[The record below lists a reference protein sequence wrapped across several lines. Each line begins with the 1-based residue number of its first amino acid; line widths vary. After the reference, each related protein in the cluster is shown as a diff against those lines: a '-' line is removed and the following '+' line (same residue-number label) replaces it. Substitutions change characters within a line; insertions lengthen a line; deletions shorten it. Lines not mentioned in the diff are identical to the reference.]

1 VQDGAWSASALS
13 LLADTL
19 AVTGFDKQL
28 ERAMAGI
35 LDSVDQRT
43 QLVGENRLEILM
55 FRLAGRQLFAI
66 NVFKV
71 QEVLQMP
78 KLTLMPH
85 RHRFVCGVVN
95 LRGQTL
101 PVIDLSQAIGMRP
114 IVPDERSTIIVTEYN
129 RSVQAFLVG
138 GVDRILNLN
147 WESILPPPGGAGRQH
162 YLTAITKVEEQLVE
176 IIDVEKVLAEIVP
189 YNAKISGDRLAD
201 PLLERARGREVLLVD
216 DSSVAL
222 AQLRETLSQLGL
234 KMHVATDGL
243 KGLHMLKKWA
253 DAGEVMTDKLLM
265 VFTDAEM
272 PEMDGYRLTTEI
284 RQDPRLKDLYVVLHT
299 SLSGSFNEA
308 MVKKVGCD
316 NFLSKFQPD
325 KLVDVIRERLML
337 DEPSA

>member
-1 VQDGAWSASALS
+1 
-13 LLADTL
+13 
-19 AVTGFDKQL
+19 
-28 ERAMAGI
+28 MAGI
-35 LDSVDQRT
+35 LDTVDQRT

-55 FRLAGRQLFAI
+55 FRLFGRQLFAI

-71 QEVLQMP
+71 QEVLQLP
-78 KLTLMPH
+78 KLTLMPQ
-85 RHRFVCGVVN
+85 RHAFVCGVVN

-114 IVPDERSTIIVTEYN
+114 LTPNENSTIIVTEYN

-162 YLTAITKVEEQLVE
+162 YLTAITKVDDQIVE
-176 IIDVEKVLAEIVP
+176 IIDVEKVLSEIAPMNTKVSDDKLAE
-189 YNAKISGDRLAD
+189 
-201 PLLERARGREVLLVD
+201 PLLAMAAGREVLLVD

-222 AQLRETLSQLGL
+222 NQLRETLSQLGMRL
-234 KMHVATDGL
+234 HVASDGL
-243 KGLHMLKKWA
+243 KALRMLKAWA
-253 DAGEVMTDKLLM
+253 DSGEDMTEKLLM
-265 VFTDAEM
+265 IFTDAEM

-284 RQDPRLKDLYVVLHT
+284 RNDPRLKDLYVVLHT
-299 SLSGSFNEA
+299 SLSGSFNDA

-325 KLVDVIRERLML
+325 KLVDVILDRLRR
-337 DEPSA
+337 DA

>member
-1 VQDGAWSASALS
+1 
-13 LLADTL
+13 
-19 AVTGFDKQL
+19 
-28 ERAMAGI
+28 MAGI
-35 LDSVDQRT
+35 LDTVDQRT

-55 FRLAGRQLFAI
+55 FRLSGRQLFAI

-71 QEVLQMP
+71 QEVLQLP

-85 RHRFVCGVVN
+85 RHPVVCGVVN

-114 IVPDERSTIIVTEYN
+114 LVPDERSTIIVTEYN

-147 WESILPPPGGAGRQH
+147 WESIMPPPGGAGRQH
-162 YLTAITKVEEQLVE
+162 YLTAITKVDEQIVE

-189 YNAKISGDRLAD
+189 MSTRVSADRLD
-201 PLLERARGREVLLVD
+201 NPLLQMAVGREVLLVD
-216 DSSVAL
+216 DSTVAL
-222 AQLRETLSQLGL
+222 TQLRETLSQLGMR
-234 KMHVATDGL
+234 MHVASDGL
-243 KGLHMLKKWA
+243 KALKMLKAWA
-253 DAGEVMTDKLLM
+253 DSDMDMTEKLLM
-265 VFTDAEM
+265 IFTDAEM

-284 RQDPRLKDLYVVLHT
+284 RNDPRLRNLYVVLHT
-299 SLSGSFNEA
+299 SLSGSFNDA

-325 KLVDVIRERLML
+325 KLVDVVLDRLQR
-337 DEPSA
+337 DR

>member
-1 VQDGAWSASALS
+1 
-13 LLADTL
+13 
-19 AVTGFDKQL
+19 
-28 ERAMAGI
+28 MAGI
-35 LDSVDQRT
+35 LDTVDQRT

-55 FRLAGRQLFAI
+55 FRLAGRQMFAI

-71 QEVLQMP
+71 QEVLHMP

-85 RHRFVCGVVN
+85 RHRFVCGVIH

-129 RSVQAFLVG
+129 RSIQAFLVG

-162 YLTAITKVEEQLVE
+162 YLTAITKVDDQLVE

-189 YNAKISGDRLAD
+189 YDTRISGDRLAD
-201 PLLERARGREVLLVD
+201 PLLEKARGREVLLVD

-222 AQLRETLSQLGL
+222 AQLRDTLTQLGIKL
-234 KMHVATDGL
+234 HVATDGL
-243 KGLHMLKKWA
+243 KGLNMLKAWA
-253 DAGEVMTDKLLM
+253 DTGEVITDKLLM
-265 VFTDAEM
+265 MFTDAEM

-284 RQDPRLKDLYVVLHT
+284 RQDPRLRDLYVVLHT
-299 SLSGSFNEA
+299 SLSGSFNDA

-325 KLVDVIRERLML
+325 KLVDVIRQRLAL
-337 DEPSA
+337 DEK

>member
-1 VQDGAWSASALS
+1 
-13 LLADTL
+13 
-19 AVTGFDKQL
+19 
-28 ERAMAGI
+28 MAGI
-35 LDSVDQRT
+35 LDTVDQRT

-71 QEVLQMP
+71 QEVLQLP

-85 RHRFVCGVVN
+85 RHPYVCGVVN

-114 IVPDERSTIIVTEYN
+114 ITPSPSSTIIVTEYN

-162 YLTAITKVEEQLVE
+162 YLTAITKVEDQIVE
-176 IIDVEKVLAEIVP
+176 IIDVEKVLSEIAP
-189 YNAKISGDRLAD
+189 MSTKISDEKLAD
-201 PLLERARGREVLLVD
+201 PLLAKAVGREVLLVD
-216 DSSVAL
+216 DSKVAL
-222 AQLRETLSQLGL
+222 NQLRETMAQLGIRT
-234 KMHVATDGL
+234 HSVSDGL
-243 KGLHMLKKWA
+243 KALQQLKQWA
-253 DAGEVMTDKLLM
+253 DTGEVMTDKLLM
-265 VFTDAEM
+265 IFTDAEM

-284 RQDPRLKDLYVVLHT
+284 RNDPRLKDLYVVLHT

-325 KLVDVIRERLML
+325 KLVDVIRERLQL
-337 DEPSA
+337 DE

>member
-1 VQDGAWSASALS
+1 
-13 LLADTL
+13 
-19 AVTGFDKQL
+19 
-28 ERAMAGI
+28 MAGI
-35 LDSVDQRT
+35 LDSVNQRT

-78 KLTLMPH
+78 KLTLMPQ

-162 YLTAITKVEEQLVE
+162 YLTAITKVDEQLVE

-189 YNAKISGDRLAD
+189 YSAKITGDRLSD
-201 PLLERARGREVLLVD
+201 PVLEKARGREVLLVD

-222 AQLRETLSQLGL
+222 SQLRDTLSQLGL

-243 KGLHMLKKWA
+243 KALNMLKKWA
-253 DAGEVMTDKLLM
+253 DSGEVMTDKLLM
-265 VFTDAEM
+265 IFTDAEM

-284 RQDPRLKDLYVVLHT
+284 RQDARLKDLYIVLHT

-308 MVKKVGCD
+308 MVRKVGCD

-337 DEPSA
+337 DEPTA

>member
-1 VQDGAWSASALS
+1 
-13 LLADTL
+13 
-19 AVTGFDKQL
+19 
-28 ERAMAGI
+28 MAGI
-35 LDSVDQRT
+35 LDTVDQRT

-55 FRLAGRQLFAI
+55 FRLAGRQMFAI

-71 QEVLQMP
+71 QEVLQLP

-85 RHRFVCGVVN
+85 RHPYVCGVVN

-114 IVPDERSTIIVTEYN
+114 ITPNENSTIIVTEYN

-162 YLTAITKVEEQLVE
+162 YLTAITKVDDQIVE
-176 IIDVEKVLAEIVP
+176 VIDVEKVLAEIAPMSTKVSDE
-189 YNAKISGDRLAD
+189 KLAD
-201 PLLERARGREVLLVD
+201 PILAGAVGREVLLVD

-222 AQLRETLSQLGL
+222 NQLRETLAQLGIRT
-234 KMHVATDGL
+234 HSASDGL
-243 KGLHMLKKWA
+243 KALQLLKKWA
-253 DAGEVMTDKLLM
+253 DSGEVMTDKLLM
-265 VFTDAEM
+265 IFTDAEM

-284 RQDPRLKDLYVVLHT
+284 RNDPRLRGLYVVLHT

-325 KLVDVIRERLML
+325 KLVDVIADRLRR
-337 DEPSA
+337 DA

>member
-1 VQDGAWSASALS
+1 
-13 LLADTL
+13 
-19 AVTGFDKQL
+19 
-28 ERAMAGI
+28 MAGI
-35 LDSVDQRT
+35 LDSVDKRT

-85 RHRFVCGVVN
+85 RHRFVCGVVT
-95 LRGQTL
+95 LSGQTL

-114 IVPDERSTIIVTEYN
+114 QVPNECSTIIVTEYN

-138 GVDRILNLN
+138 GVERILNLN

-162 YLTAITKVEEQLVE
+162 YLTAISKVEDQIVE
-176 IIDVEKVLAEIVP
+176 IIDVEKVLAEITPMSTKVS
-189 YNAKISGDRLAD
+189 AEKLAD
-201 PLLERARGREVLLVD
+201 PLLEFARGREVLLVD
-216 DSSVAL
+216 DSSVAMSQL
-222 AQLRETLSQLGL
+222 KSTMAQLDIHS
-234 KMHVATDGL
+234 HSASDGL
-243 KGLHMLKKWA
+243 RALKLLKSWA
-253 DAGEVMTDKLLM
+253 DEGLDMQDKLLM
-265 VFTDAEM
+265 VITDAEM

-284 RQDPRLKDLYVVLHT
+284 RSDPRLKDLYVVLHT

-325 KLVDVIRERLML
+325 KLVDVICERLQL
-337 DEPSA
+337 DQPSV

>member
-1 VQDGAWSASALS
+1 
-13 LLADTL
+13 
-19 AVTGFDKQL
+19 
-28 ERAMAGI
+28 MAGI

-71 QEVLQMP
+71 QEVLQLP
-78 KLTLMPH
+78 KLTLMPQ
-85 RHRFVCGVVN
+85 RHAFVCGVVN

-114 IVPDERSTIIVTEYN
+114 LQPGPDSTIIVTEYN

-138 GVDRILNLN
+138 GVDRIINMN
-147 WESILPPPGGAGRQH
+147 WESILPPPVSAGRQH
-162 YLTAITKVEEQLVE
+162 YLTAITRVEDKLVE
-176 IIDVEKVLAEIVP
+176 VIDVEKVLAEIVP
-189 YNAKISGDRLAD
+189 YNARVSKEKLEDAMLAN
-201 PLLERARGREVLLVD
+201 ARGREILLVD
-216 DSSVAL
+216 DSTVAL
-222 AQLRETLSQLGL
+222 NQLRDTLSQLGTTL
-234 KMHVATDGL
+234 HVASDGL
-243 KGLHMLKKWA
+243 KALRMLQKWA
-253 DAGEVMTDKLLM
+253 DAGIDVNQKLLM

-284 RQDPRLKDLYVVLHT
+284 RQDPRLRELYVVLHT
-299 SLSGSFNEA
+299 SLSGSFNES

-325 KLVDVIRERLML
+325 RLVEVVRQRLEMIHG
-337 DEPSA
+337 

>member
-1 VQDGAWSASALS
+1 
-13 LLADTL
+13 
-19 AVTGFDKQL
+19 
-28 ERAMAGI
+28 MAGI
-35 LDSVDQRT
+35 LDSVNQRT

-71 QEVLQMP
+71 QEVLQLP
-78 KLTLMPH
+78 KLTLMPQ
-85 RHRFVCGVVN
+85 RHPFVCGVVN

-114 IVPDERSTIIVTEYN
+114 IVPGENSTIIVTEYN

-162 YLTAITKVEEQLVE
+162 YLTAITKVDEQIVE
-176 IIDVEKVLAEIVP
+176 IIDVEKVLSEISPMSSKVSAE
-189 YNAKISGDRLAD
+189 KLGD
-201 PLLERARGREVLLVD
+201 PLLEKAKGREVLLVD
-216 DSSVAL
+216 DSNVAL
-222 AQLRETLSQLGL
+222 TQLKETMAQLHIRTHIAS
-234 KMHVATDGL
+234 DGL
-243 KGLHMLKKWA
+243 KALKMLQAWA
-253 DAGEVMTDKLLM
+253 DAGLDIQEKLLM
-265 VFTDAEM
+265 VITDAEM

-284 RQDPRLKDLYVVLHT
+284 RSDPRLKDLYIVLHT
-299 SLSGSFNEA
+299 SLSGSFNVA

-325 KLVDVIRERLML
+325 KLVDMVRQRLLL
-337 DEPSA
+337 DEPQES

>member
-1 VQDGAWSASALS
+1 
-13 LLADTL
+13 
-19 AVTGFDKQL
+19 
-28 ERAMAGI
+28 MAGI
-35 LDSVDQRT
+35 LDSVNQRT

-71 QEVLQMP
+71 QEVLQLP
-78 KLTLMPH
+78 KLTLMPQ
-85 RHRFVCGVVN
+85 RHPFVCGVVN

-114 IVPDERSTIIVTEYN
+114 IVPGENSTIIVTEYN

-162 YLTAITKVEEQLVE
+162 YLTAITKVDEQIVE
-176 IIDVEKVLAEIVP
+176 IIDVEKVLSEISPMSSKVSAE
-189 YNAKISGDRLAD
+189 KLGD
-201 PLLERARGREVLLVD
+201 PLLEKAKGREVLLVD
-216 DSSVAL
+216 DSNVAL
-222 AQLRETLSQLGL
+222 TQLKETMAQLHIRTHIAS
-234 KMHVATDGL
+234 DGL
-243 KGLHMLKKWA
+243 KALKMLQAWA
-253 DAGEVMTDKLLM
+253 DAGLDIQEKLLM
-265 VFTDAEM
+265 VITDAEM

-284 RQDPRLKDLYVVLHT
+284 RSDPRLKDLYIVLHT

-325 KLVDVIRERLML
+325 KLVDMVRQRLLL
-337 DEPSA
+337 DEPQES

>member
-1 VQDGAWSASALS
+1 
-13 LLADTL
+13 
-19 AVTGFDKQL
+19 
-28 ERAMAGI
+28 MAGI

-201 PLLERARGREVLLVD
+201 PVLERARGREVLLVD

-308 MVKKVGCD
+308 MVKKVGCN

-337 DEPSA
+337 DEPGA

>member
-1 VQDGAWSASALS
+1 
-13 LLADTL
+13 
-19 AVTGFDKQL
+19 
-28 ERAMAGI
+28 MAGI
-35 LDSVDQRT
+35 LDTVDQRT

-71 QEVLQMP
+71 QEVLQLP
-78 KLTLMPH
+78 KLTLMPQ
-85 RHRFVCGVVN
+85 RHSFVCGVVN

-114 IVPDERSTIIVTEYN
+114 LVPGPGSTIIVTEYN

-138 GVDRILNLN
+138 GVDRIVNMN
-147 WESILPPPGGAGRQH
+147 WDAIMPPPASAGRQH
-162 YLTAITKVEEQLVE
+162 YLTAISKVDDQLVE

-189 YNAKISGDRLAD
+189 YNAKVSREKLEDPVLAN
-201 PLLERARGREVLLVD
+201 AQGREILLVD
-216 DSSVAL
+216 DSKVAL
-222 AQLRETLSQLGL
+222 AQLRDTLSQLGL
-234 KMHVATDGL
+234 KLHVASDGL
-243 KGLHMLKKWA
+243 KALTLLKSWA
-253 DAGEVMTDKLLM
+253 DAGEDVHKKLLM

-284 RQDPRLKDLYVVLHT
+284 RNDPRLRALYIVLHT
-299 SLSGSFNEA
+299 SLSGSFNES

-325 KLVDVIRERLML
+325 KLVEVVRERLMMVQG
-337 DEPSA
+337 